1 MLFENHFGYDNT
13 SIMDEQ
19 QTPVTPQET
28 STTDNDAVLLVKIEE
43 MIKTHTS
50 QIDSLGEEISKV
62 RDMVNDVFVNDE
74 TYQEHDK
81 LAKEAVRIRT
91 NTKKEI
97 TKRPD
102 VADLVN
108 KLKDLRTEQK
118 ELKDGLSDYLREY
131 QRLSGS
137 NEIEG
142 EDGQI
147 REIVFVAKLVK
158 RSSNFQPR

>member
-1 MLFENHFGYDNT
+1 MDNQDVQTIEETPAPEEQT
-13 SIMDEQ
+13 S
-19 QTPVTPQET
+19 
-28 STTDNDAVLLVKIEE
+28 SSDAVLLVRIEE

-50 QIDSLGEEISKV
+50 QIDTLQGEITKL

-81 LAKEAVRIRT
+81 VAKEAARIRS

-97 TKRPD
+97 QKRPE
-102 VADLVN
+102 VADLIN
-108 KLKDLRTEQK
+108 KLKDLKLEQK
-118 ELKDGLSDYLREY
+118 ELREGLSDYLREY
-131 QRLSGS
+131 QRLSGL

-158 RSSNFQPR
+158 KSLNPKFR